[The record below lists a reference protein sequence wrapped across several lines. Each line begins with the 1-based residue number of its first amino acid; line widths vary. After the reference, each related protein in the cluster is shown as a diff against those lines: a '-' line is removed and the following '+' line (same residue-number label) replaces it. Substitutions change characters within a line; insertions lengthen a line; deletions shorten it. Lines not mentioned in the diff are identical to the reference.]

1 MPPNRCADVKNNNL
15 IKYNS
20 GSSPGP
26 FFFIMSLNPALYLLP
41 TALSDAPVSHYI
53 PDWNFE
59 IMGQLRYFIV
69 ENMRTARRWI
79 RRCDPSFSFNNITM
93 MELNRHTPADHLTT
107 MLEPL
112 RRGEAVGLMSEAG
125 CPAVADPGADIVAIA
140 QKEGLKVVPMVG
152 PSSILLSL
160 MASGFNGQ
168 SFCFHGYLP
177 IDDSER
183 RKALLRLEKESE
195 KDNRTQI
202 FIETPYRN
210 NRLLLMMAEV
220 LQPDTRICVGV
231 DITDPQN
238 ESILT
243 KTASEWKS
251 TRYDIN
257 KRPAIFLLYREGFER
272 HKRVKKRR

>member
-1 MPPNRCADVKNNNL
+1 
-15 IKYNS
+15 
-20 GSSPGP
+20 
-26 FFFIMSLNPALYLLP
+26 MSLNPALYLLP

-53 PDWNFE
+53 PDWNLE

-79 RRCDPSFSFNNITM
+79 RLCDPSFSFNNITM
-93 MELNRHTPADHLTT
+93 MELNRHTPADHLTA

-220 LQPDTRICVGV
+220 LQPDTRICVAV